1 MIGAGSAEITRCSLA
16 GVLHRNVARPGR
28 SILLMA
34 RKCHRCGIRRK
45 LAIAGLCGICLA
57 SGMPSDL
64 AGSVESA
71 PHNVVVMMALPPGD
85 AEVPHV
91 HSEQDTDHIG
101 SPAMSAGG
109 GSGKAAAF
117 GGTAVS
123 VSRTSG
129 SLGGTAPIAGSAV
142 SVSRAWGSFDAPAAQ
157 AA

>member
-1 MIGAGSAEITRCSLA
+1 
-16 GVLHRNVARPGR
+16 
-28 SILLMA
+28 MA

-57 SGMPSDL
+57 SVMPSDL

-91 HSEQDTDHIG
+91 HSGQGTDHIG

-123 VSRTSG
+123 VSHAWGR
-129 SLGGTAPIAGSAV
+129 LGGAEPIGGSAV
-142 SVSRAWGSFDAPAAQ
+142 AVSRTWGSFDAPAAQ